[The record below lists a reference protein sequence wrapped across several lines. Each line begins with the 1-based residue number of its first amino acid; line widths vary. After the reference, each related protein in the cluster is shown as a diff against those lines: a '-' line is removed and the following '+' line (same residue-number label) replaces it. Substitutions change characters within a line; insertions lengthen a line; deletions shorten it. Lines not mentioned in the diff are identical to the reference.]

1 MLANETLPFELNEQQ
16 VMMLRLLKKP
26 LPEDD
31 FKEMRKLAVQLL
43 AKQLDEN
50 VNSWEQEN
58 EITTEDYDNL
68 LSNHFRSTSKTL

>member
-1 MLANETLPFELNEQQ
+1 
-16 VMMLRLLKKP
+16 

-50 VNSWEQEN
+50 VNSCEQEN
-58 EITTEDYDNL
+58 VITTEDYDNL
-68 LSNHFRSTSKTL
+68 LNNHFRSTSKT

>member
-1 MLANETLPFELNEQQ
+1 MLANETLPFELSEQQ
-16 VMMLRLLKKP
+16 VMMLRLLKQS

-50 VNSWEQEN
+50 VNSCEQEN
-58 EITTEDYDNL
+58 VITTEDYDNL
-68 LSNHFRSTSKTL
+68 LNNHFRSTSKT